1 MSRTER
7 ARAIAADLRVQT
19 APRPSV
25 PAPRYLLVQQY
36 ADAGRSIQHAVTFSD
51 DVDALLIAAQ
61 REVWDGWLPT
71 DVHDLDRGTS
81 EAIKLTTVRDSQ
93 PHDQVTVVDVD
104 GRQDPYLFRR
114 ADHAERFV
122 DAVGAERCST
132 YGGLIVES
140 DEADAVIDAEADDYA
155 SP

>member
-7 ARAIAADLRVQT
+7 ARAIIAELRVDP
-19 APRPSV
+19 APRPSA

-36 ADAGRSIQHAVTFSD
+36 ADAGRGIQHAVTFGD
-51 DVDALLIAAQ
+51 DVDALLIAAL

-71 DVHDLDRGTS
+71 DVHDLDRGTA

-104 GRQDPYLFRR
+104 GRDDPYLFRR
-114 ADHAERFV
+114 ADHAQRFA
-122 DAVGAERCST
+122 DTVGTDRCST
-132 YGGLIVES
+132 YQGLVVEP
-140 DEADAVIDAEADDYA
+140 DEADAIIAAEAEEA
-155 SP
+155 